1 MNDYIRKC
9 LYRFTIANLTT
20 QIRIRE
26 AIIKTL
32 TEIGELNDCGM
43 INDAIINTL
52 TEIGELLD
60 CGVISCEEYI
70 YLGKDIGMIS

>member
-9 LYRFTIANLTT
+9 LYRFTITNLTT

-43 INDAIINTL
+43 IND
-52 TEIGELLD
+52 EGF
-60 CGVISCEEYI
+60 GH
-70 YLGKDIGMIS
+70 LGKELWMDS

>member
-20 QIRIRE
+20 QIQIRE

-43 INDAIINTL
+43 IND
-52 TEIGELLD
+52 
-60 CGVISCEEYI
+60 EEFVR
-70 YLGKDIGMIS
+70 LGKDLWMNS

>member
-1 MNDYIRKC
+1 MNNYIRKC

-32 TEIGELNDCGM
+32 TEISELNDCGV
-43 INDAIINTL
+43 IND
-52 TEIGELLD
+52 EGF
-60 CGVISCEEYI
+60 VH
-70 YLGKDIGMIS
+70 LGKELWMDS

>member
-1 MNDYIRKC
+1 MNNYIRKC

-32 TEIGELNDCGM
+32 NEITSLN
-43 INDAIINTL
+43 
-52 TEIGELLD
+52 D
-60 CGVISCEEYI
+60 CGVISDWEFIRLGEE
-70 YLGKDIGMIS
+70 LWMKS

>member
-9 LYRFTIANLTT
+9 LYRFTIANLST

-32 TEIGELNDCGM
+32 TEIGELNDCGV
-43 INDAIINTL
+43 INDR
-52 TEIGELLD
+52 EF
-60 CGVISCEEYI
+60 VH
-70 YLGKDIGMIS
+70 LGKELWMNS

>member
-9 LYRFTIANLTT
+9 LYRFTIANLST

-32 TEIGELNDCGM
+32 TEIGELNNYGV
-43 INDAIINTL
+43 IND
-52 TEIGELLD
+52 
-60 CGVISCEEYI
+60 EEFVH
-70 YLGKDIGMIS
+70 LGKELWMNS

>member
-32 TEIGELNDCGM
+32 TEIGELNGYGV
-43 INDAIINTL
+43 IND
-52 TEIGELLD
+52 
-60 CGVISCEEYI
+60 EEFVH
-70 YLGKDIGMIS
+70 LGKELWMNS

>member
-9 LYRFTIANLTT
+9 LYRFTITNLTT

-32 TEIGELNDCGM
+32 TEIGELNDCG
-43 INDAIINTL
+43 
-52 TEIGELLD
+52 
-60 CGVISCEEYI
+60 VISGGEFVH
-70 YLGKDIGMIS
+70 LGKELWADL

>member
-1 MNDYIRKC
+1 MNDNIRKC
-9 LYRFTIANLTT
+9 LYRFTIANLST

-32 TEIGELNDCGM
+32 TEIGEM
-43 INDAIINTL
+43 
-52 TEIGELLD
+52 LD

-70 YLGKDIGMIS
+70 HLGKELWMDS

>member
-1 MNDYIRKC
+1 MNDNIRKC

-32 TEIGELNDCGM
+32 TEIGEL
-43 INDAIINTL
+43 
-52 TEIGELLD
+52 LD
-60 CGVISCEEYI
+60 CGIISNEDFI
-70 YLGKDIGMIS
+70 RLGKELWMNS